1 MGMLAGEESSII
13 AKDLAV
19 GRVPFP
25 YLTTGPDSAR
35 ALAHP
40 CPAVRPKDR
49 AVVHAVLDVL
59 VEAIAAMIH
68 SPRDSLLCTS

>member
-19 GRVPFP
+19 GPVPSS

-35 ALAHP
+35 ALAL
-40 CPAVRPKDR
+40 PAPSRKVR
-49 AVVHAVLDVL
+49 
-59 VEAIAAMIH
+59 
-68 SPRDSLLCTS
+68 